1 MNSFTYI
8 RTDAVDTAVRE
19 RASEQTAKFV
29 AGGTNLID
37 LMKENVEHPTRL
49 IDITRLPLATISDT
63 VAGGL
68 RLGALMTN
76 ADTAY
81 NEQVIQRYPL
91 LSQAIL
97 AGASPQLRNMAT
109 DGGNLLQR
117 TRCYYF
123 YDTATPCN
131 KREPGSGCS
140 AINGY
145 NRIHAILGTSDPGL
159 TGERTEPS
167 CIATHPSDMCVA
179 LAALEA
185 EVRVKG
191 SNGERTIPFA
201 DFHRLPG
208 DAPHLDNTLEP
219 DELITSIDLPARGF
233 PEYHAYLK
241 LRDRASYAF
250 ALVSVA
256 VGLEMDRSDGRG
268 GLITSARIALGG
280 VAHKPWRKPEAET
293 LLVGKPA
300 TRENFQAAADLLLA
314 GAQGFGHNT
323 FKIEL
328 AKRAIIRALGQ
339 AAKLEPTA

>member
-1 MNSFTYI
+1 MNSFTYT
-8 RTDAVDTAVRE
+8 RADAVDTAVDE
-19 RASEQTAKFV
+19 LVAEETAKFV

-37 LMKENVEHPTRL
+37 LMKENVERPTRL
-49 IDITRLPLATISDT
+49 IDITRLPLASITENE
-63 VAGGL
+63 AGGL

-81 NEQVIQRYPL
+81 DERIIQRYPL
-91 LSQAIL
+91 LSQTIL

-123 YDTATPCN
+123 YDLATPCN

-145 NRIHAILGTSDPGL
+145 NRIHAILGTS
-159 TGERTEPS
+159 EQ

-185 EVRVKG
+185 EVRVTGK
-191 SNGERTIPFA
+191 SGERVIPFA
-201 DFHRLPG
+201 EFHRLPG
-208 DAPHLDNTLEP
+208 DRPDLDNTLRP
-219 DELITSIDLPARGF
+219 DEIITAIDLPAKGF
-233 PEYHAYLK
+233 ADNFMYLK

-256 VGLEMDRSDGRG
+256 VALELDGDT
-268 GLITSARIALGG
+268 IKEARIALGG
-280 VAHKPWRKPEAET
+280 VAHKPWRKPDVEAM
-293 LLVGKPA
+293 LVGQPTTK
-300 TRENFQAAADLLLA
+300 ENFQKAAEALLA
-314 GAQGFGHNT
+314 GAQGFGDNT

-328 AKRAIIRALGQ
+328 AKRAIVRALGQ